1 MTDYIA
7 PLRDMRFALTELA
20 GLNDVLALPDFAEA
34 TPDLAD
40 AVLEEAAKFAGAVLS
55 PINASGDKNGAKL
68 TAQGVV
74 AAEGFGAAYQQFVEN
89 GWAAMTGD
97 PAFGGQGLPNLLG
110 AAASEMWNAS
120 NMAFALCP
128 MLTTGAVEA
137 LRAHGSDELKA
148 TYLPKMIS
156 GEWTGTMNLTEPQAG
171 SDLAAVRTR
180 AVPNGDHYLITGQ
193 KIFITW
199 GDHDMT
205 DNVIHLVLA
214 RLPDAP
220 EGVKGISLFLVP
232 KFLVNEDGSLGE
244 RNDAVCAALE
254 HKLGIHASPTAVMA
268 FGEKGGAIGYLVG
281 EVNKGLNHMFTMM
294 NEARQKVGVQGM
306 AIAERAYQAERDYA
320 KERIQGR
327 VVGQAPGEKLPI
339 IHHPDVKR
347 ILLTMKS
354 QIEAMR
360 ALGYFVSADVDFA
373 HHHEDAA
380 KRAAHQ
386 ARVELLTPV
395 LKGWCTELGVE
406 IASLGIQV
414 HGGMGFIEETGAAQH
429 LRDSRIASIYEGT
442 TGIQAADLV
451 ARKLPAQNGAAM
463 TALIGLMR
471 ETVTAVAQ
479 HEGAEFVANAQHL
492 AAGVDALEQA
502 SMWMLQTLARD
513 PSAALAASVN
523 YMMLAGY
530 VTGGW
535 LMARAALAANA
546 ALKEHPADEFY
557 KAKIATA
564 AFYAE
569 QILPKA
575 SALLTTVRAGSSY
588 AAALPVEQF

>member
-1 MTDYIA
+1 MAEYTA
-7 PLRDMRFALTELA
+7 PLRDMRFVLTEIA
-20 GLNDVLALPDFAEA
+20 GLNHVLALPGFGDA

-40 AVLEEAAKFAGAVLS
+40 AVLEEAAKFASQVLS
-55 PINASGDKNGAKL
+55 PINASGDENGAKL
-68 TAQGVV
+68 TAEGVV
-74 AAEGFGAAYQQFVEN
+74 AAEGFGAAYQQFVDN
-89 GWAAMTGD
+89 GWASMTGD
-97 PAFGGQGLPNLLG
+97 TAFDGQGLPNLLG
-110 AAASEMWNAS
+110 TAASEMWNSA

-137 LRAHGSDELKA
+137 LKAHGSDELKA
-148 TYLPKMIS
+148 KYLPNMIA
-156 GEWTGTMNLTEPQAG
+156 GTWTGTMNLTEPQAG

-180 AVPNGDHYLITGQ
+180 AVPQDGHYLITGQ

-205 DNVIHLVLA
+205 ENVIHLVLA

-220 EGVKGISLFLVP
+220 EGTRGISLFLVP
-232 KFLVNEDGSLGE
+232 KFLVNADGSLGE

-281 EVNKGLNHMFTMM
+281 EKNRGLNHMFTMM
-294 NEARQKVGVQGM
+294 NEARQKVGVQGL
-306 AIAERAYQAERDYA
+306 AIAERAYQAARDYA

-327 VVGQAPGEKLPI
+327 VVGHANTARLPI
-339 IHHPDVKR
+339 LHHPDIR
-347 ILLTMKS
+347 RALLTMKS

-360 ALGYFVSADVDFA
+360 ALAYFVAADVDFA
-373 HHHEDAA
+373 HHHPDATQ
-380 KRAAHQ
+380 RAEHQ

-406 IASLGIQV
+406 IASLAVQV
-414 HGGMGFIEETGAAQH
+414 HGGMGFIEETGVAQH
-429 LRDSRIASIYEGT
+429 LRDSRIAPIYEGT

-451 ARKLPAQNGAAM
+451 ARKLPAHNGAAM
-463 TALIGLMR
+463 TALIAQMR
-471 ETVTAVAQ
+471 ETVKAVMH
-479 HEGAEFVANAQHL
+479 HESAEFVAIGRHL
-492 AAGVDALEQA
+492 AESVIALEK
-502 SMWMLQTLARD
+502 SSTWMIDTMAAH
-513 PSAALAASVN
+513 PTAALAASVN

-535 LMARAALAANA
+535 LMAEAALAA
-546 ALKEHPADEFY
+546 
-557 KAKIATA
+557 AKTEPHDDFLRGKVTTA

-575 SALLTTVRAGSSY
+575 GALAATVHCGASFAGHL
-588 AAALPVEQF
+588 ADELF

>member
-1 MTDYIA
+1 MADYTA
-7 PLRDMRFALTELA
+7 PLRDMRFALAELA
-20 GLNDVLALPDFAEA
+20 DLNGVLALPGFGDS

-40 AVLEEAAKFAGAVLS
+40 AVLEEAAKFAGGVLS
-55 PINASGDKNGAKL
+55 PLNAPGDKQGAAL
-68 TAQGVV
+68 TAEGVV
-74 AAEGFGAAYQQFVEN
+74 AASGFGEAYRQFVEN
-89 GWAAMTGD
+89 GWASMTGD
-97 PAFGGQGLPNLLG
+97 AEYGGQGLPNLLG

-137 LRAHGSDELKA
+137 IRAHASEALKA
-148 TYLPKMIS
+148 TYLPNMIA
-156 GEWTGTMNLTEPQAG
+156 GTWTGTMNLTEPQAG

-180 AVPNGDHYLITGQ
+180 AVPAGEHYLITGQ

-220 EGVKGISLFLVP
+220 EGTRGISLFLVP
-232 KFLVNEDGSLGE
+232 KFLVNEDGSLGA
-244 RNDAVCAALE
+244 RNDVTCAALE
-254 HKLGIHASPTAVMA
+254 HKLGIHASPTCVMA
-268 FGEKGGAIGYLVG
+268 FGETGGAIGYLVG

-306 AIAERAYQAERDYA
+306 AIAERAYQAARDYA
-320 KERIQGR
+320 KDRVQGR
-327 VVGQAPGEKLPI
+327 VVGQAPGEKLAI
-339 IHHPDVKR
+339 IHHPDVRR

-360 ALGYFVSADVDFA
+360 ALSYVVSADVDFA
-373 HHHEDAA
+373 HHHPDAA
-380 KRAAHQ
+380 ERARRQ

-442 TGIQAADLV
+442 TGIQAADFV
-451 ARKLPAQNGAAM
+451 ARKLPVQQGAAM
-463 TALIGLMR
+463 VELIGQMR
-471 ETVTAVAQ
+471 DVVEAAGRQ
-479 HEGAEFVANAQHL
+479 EGEEFATIASHL
-492 AAGVDALEQA
+492 AEAVDALEAA
-502 SMWMLQTLARD
+502 SHWVLRSLAGE
-513 PSAALAASVN
+513 PAAVLAASVN
-523 YMMLAGY
+523 VLMLAGY
-530 VTGGW
+530 VAGGW
-535 LMARAALAANA
+535 LLARAALAAA
-546 ALKEHPADEFY
+546 KVADQDEFLRG
-557 KAKIATA
+557 KIITA

-569 QILPKA
+569 QMLPRAA
-575 SALLTTVRAGSSY
+575 SL
-588 AAALPVEQF
+588 AATIRHGASFADRLPVEQF